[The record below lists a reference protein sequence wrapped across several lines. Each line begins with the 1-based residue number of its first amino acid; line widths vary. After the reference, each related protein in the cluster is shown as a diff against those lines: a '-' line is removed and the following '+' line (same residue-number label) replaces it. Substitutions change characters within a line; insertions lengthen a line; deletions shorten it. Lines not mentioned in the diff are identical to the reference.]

1 MSLCNLCGAYGLDEE
16 TFICSICKNKPDKS
30 KSKWNKSYNFY
41 FNLKSQKKIFNKFLL
56 NKKGQRNILNAYFT
70 SFFCSWINYRLE
82 ISKKKYLTAFI
93 PRVNLDVESLK
104 YFFKNYPDGRIITIV
119 RDPLD
124 WLASARKHDPSGYKS
139 FREALDLWKKST
151 LSSMEIIKNRKN
163 IGITFYDLVQ
173 NTSKTTLYL
182 SNKLN
187 IKHDKI
193 LNIPTFNGQKIL
205 SDSSFKS
212 VEGKIDK
219 NTLNRKNQFKSKELK
234 EIESLKKELIVCR
247 KLYKNFY
254 NLTKIK

>member
-1 MSLCNLCGAYGLDEE
+1 M
-16 TFICSICKNKPDKS
+16 
-30 KSKWNKSYNFY
+30 
-41 FNLKSQKKIFNKFLL
+41 
-56 NKKGQRNILNAYFT
+56 
-70 SFFCSWINYRLE
+70 
-82 ISKKKYLTAFI
+82 
-93 PRVNLDVESLK
+93 
-104 YFFKNYPDGRIITIV
+104 
-119 RDPLD
+119 D
-124 WLASARKHDPSGYKS
+124 WV
-139 FREALDLWKKST
+139 T
-151 LSSMEIIKNRKN
+151 KN